1 MKIEE
6 MCVKEGLFFRDF
18 IAEKYYCKLSY
29 SYGKAKCKYIGEK
42 DESLL
47 FVCNYDKIEGNQ
59 KGDEK

>member
-1 MKIEE
+1 
-6 MCVKEGLFFRDF
+6 MCVKEGLYFRDF
-18 IAEKYYCKLSY
+18 LAGEHYCKLSY
-29 SYGKAKCKYIGEK
+29 YGEKANCKYIGEK